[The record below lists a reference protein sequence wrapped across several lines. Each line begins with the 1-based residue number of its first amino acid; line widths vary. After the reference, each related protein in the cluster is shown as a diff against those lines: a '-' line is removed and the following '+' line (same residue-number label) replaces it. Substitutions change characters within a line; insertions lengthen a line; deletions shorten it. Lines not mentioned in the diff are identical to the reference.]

1 MVNICTQSLLG
12 QEQVLDADHLYT
24 LVDLLGL
31 NDRLTTA
38 ISRYEELYTRSR
50 ETIPQSPTEAPIE
63 PTQAPGDE
71 QPSSQPRLEVKD
83 ADRSTS
89 PFEIGDDDESDND
102 QGPLDDTPTNDA
114 DTKDIHELRKE
125 KEVEEGVAFKH
136 AKDVES

>member
-1 MVNICTQSLLG
+1 M
-12 QEQVLDADHLYT
+12 
-24 LVDLLGL
+24 DLLGL

-50 ETIPQSPTEAPIE
+50 ETAPQSPTEAQIE
-63 PTQAPGDE
+63 PTQAPGNNK
-71 QPSSQPRLEVKD
+71 PLSQPQLEVED
-83 ADRSTS
+83 TQRPAS
-89 PFEIGDDDESDND
+89 PFEIGDDDDSDND
-102 QGPLDDTPTNDA
+102 QAPGDDTPVNDA